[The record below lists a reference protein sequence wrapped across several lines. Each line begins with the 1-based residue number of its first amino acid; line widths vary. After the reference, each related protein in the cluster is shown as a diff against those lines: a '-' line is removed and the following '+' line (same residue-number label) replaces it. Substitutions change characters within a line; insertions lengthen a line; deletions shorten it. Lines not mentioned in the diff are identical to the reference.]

1 MSRLA
6 AKVGAS
12 VRRHT
17 LSRRAP
23 LGDVDLPV
31 HELVSPLR
39 LDVLVR
45 VEMFR
50 TIQEHPGATND
61 ELLTLVRGGDY
72 ETWFRSVAMTRY
84 EPGIAAD
91 DRRFEAE
98 FAARVS
104 RTIDLWRS
112 FTAHGFDDRF
122 PITLRR
128 PGPRTRLP
136 TGKPVEREHYLG
148 DGCHRIAMMVA
159 SGSRVVPAGRYRV
172 EPVAVPEVLDNTAL
186 LLPLLRLSEERYA
199 QFIAWGYDVPAAKTV
214 VDVLDSIRQR
224 APGRLSEA
232 TAVIAADGYLTPTR

>member
-1 MSRLA
+1 MSRLS
-6 AKVGAS
+6 AKVSAS

-31 HELVSPLR
+31 HELISPLR

-50 TIQEHPGATND
+50 TIQEHPKATD
-61 ELLTLVRGGDY
+61 VELLELVRGGDY
-72 ETWFRSVAMTRY
+72 EIWFRSVAMTRY

-104 RTIDLWRS
+104 RTIALWRS
-112 FTAHGFDDRF
+112 FTEHGFDERH

-136 TGKPVEREHYLG
+136 IGKPVERQRYLG

-159 SGSRVVPAGRYRV
+159 AGSRVVPAGRYRV
-172 EPVAVPEVLDNTAL
+172 EPVAVPEVLDNTSL
-186 LLPLLRLSEERYA
+186 LLPLLAPSEERYA
-199 QFIAWGYDVPAAKTV
+199 RFIAWGYDVPVAGTV
-214 VDVLDSIRQR
+214 ADVLDAIRHR
-224 APGRLSEA
+224 NPERFSEA
-232 TAVIAADGYLTPTR
+232 SAVVAADGYFAPTR

>member
-1 MSRLA
+1 MSRLR
-6 AKVGAS
+6 AKLGAS

-50 TIQEHPGATND
+50 TIEEHPAATDD
-61 ELLTLVRGGDY
+61 ELIARARGGDY

-91 DRRFEAE
+91 DRRFEEE
-98 FAARVS
+98 FASRVAK
-104 RTIDLWRS
+104 TIALWRS
-112 FTAHGFDDRF
+112 FTAHGFDERH

-136 TGKPVEREHYLG
+136 IGKPVERERYLG
-148 DGCHRIAMMVA
+148 DGCHRLAMMVA
-159 SGSRVVPAGRYRV
+159 AGSQVVPAGRYRV
-172 EPVAVPEVLDNTAL
+172 EPVAVPEVLDNTAV
-186 LLPLLRLSEERYA
+186 LLPLLRPDEERYA
-199 QFIAWGYDVPAAKTV
+199 RFIAWGYDVPAAATV
-214 VDVLDSIRQR
+214 ADVLDAIRQR
-224 APGRLSEA
+224 HPERLSEA
-232 TAVIAADGYLTPTR
+232 SAVVAADGFLAPTP